1 MHRDLHY
8 VDSLGVGMFLQTL
21 VLALTARGPGTCV
34 HLAIAGYPEI
44 VHEQLNIPEELMIL
58 CGLAVG
64 YSDPDFLANQL
75 RIGRNAIEK
84 NVVFLRLLA
93 DS

>member
-1 MHRDLHY
+1 MKVPTAHALLAEVAVTAFRE
-8 VDSLGVGMFLQTL
+8 L
-21 VLALTARGPGTCV
+21 VAAAPPWFGLGTCV
-34 HLAIAGYPEI
+34 QVAIAGYPEI
-44 VHEQLNIPEELMIL
+44 VHEQLNIPEELMTL

-84 NVVFLRLLA
+84 NVVFL

>member
-1 MHRDLHY
+1 LKRRL
-8 VDSLGVGMFLQTL
+8 FLQTL
-21 VLALTARGPGTCV
+21 VLALTACGLGTCV
-34 HLAIAGYPEI
+34 QVAIAGYPEI
-44 VHEQLNIPEELMIL
+44 VHEQLNIPEELMTL

-75 RIGRNAIEK
+75 RIGRNAGREERG
-84 NVVFLRLLA
+84 LPRLLA

>member
-1 MHRDLHY
+1 LKRRL
-8 VDSLGVGMFLQTL
+8 FLQTL
-21 VLALTARGPGTCV
+21 VLALTACGLGTCV
-34 HLAIAGYPEI
+34 QVAIAAYPEI
-44 VHEQLNIPEELMIL
+44 VHEHLNIPEELMIL

>member
-1 MHRDLHY
+1 
-8 VDSLGVGMFLQTL
+8 L
-21 VLALTARGPGTCV
+21 VLALTARGLGTCV

-58 CGLAVG
+58 CGLAAG